1 MDYKETLNLPL
12 TDFPMKANLAQREPE
27 MLKKWEEMGIYKKIR
42 ETAKGKNPY
51 ILHDGP
57 PYANGN
63 IHLGTALN
71 KIIKDIV
78 IKTKNMTGFD
88 GVYVPGWDC
97 HGLPIEHQVD
107 KELGGKKAAMSQVE
121 KRRACRVYAEK
132 YVGIQ
137 REQFKRLGVFGEW
150 ENPYLTMA
158 YPYEAATVNEFG
170 KLYLNGSVYKGKKP
184 VYWCA
189 TCKTAL
195 AEAEVEYADHSTPSI
210 YVKFTFTSDVSQIL
224 PKLTGQKVNMVIWTT
239 TPWTIPANLAIAVKD
254 DFIYAAVKIDD
265 EVVIVAKDMLDYCLD
280 AFGFQNKKYEILDE
294 FNGIILEGQK
304 CVHPLIKRDSVLILA
319 PFVTLE
325 AGTGAVHIAPGHG
338 QEDYEIGLEYGLDN
352 YAPVDD
358 AGKFTE
364 DVEHFAGQFVFDA
377 NDNVIKKLKEVGA
390 LLGHFPMQH
399 SYPHCWRCKKPI
411 IFRSTEQWFISMEKN
426 DLRKKAL
433 ACINEV
439 KWIPSWGRDRIYGM
453 VENRP
458 DWCISRQ
465 RLWGVPITVFYCA
478 KCKNEVLTQE
488 ILDHLVELVE
498 KGGADIWF
506 EKEPKDLMPK
516 HTTCP
521 HCKNTEFTKEV
532 NILDVWFDSGVSH
545 AAVLEKRKDL
555 ISPCDMYLEGSDQ
568 HRGWFHSSLLESVG
582 TRGRAPYKSVLT
594 HGFVVDGD
602 GKKMSKSVGNVIGA
616 EEAIAKYGAE
626 ILRLWV
632 AAEDYTDD
640 IRISEEI
647 LKRLM
652 EAYRRIRNTSRF
664 ILGNLYDFDVNSEIV
679 DYDQMEEMDK
689 WALHRLHEVIKRVKE
704 AYEGHQF
711 HVVFYTLYNYCTVDL
726 SALYLDVLKDRL
738 YTTKAKSTARRS
750 GQTAM
755 FIILK
760 AMTRLLAPIL
770 TFTAEEVWAAMP
782 VWKGKEASI
791 HLTQFPQVNEQYFNA
806 DLGER
811 WKAMIDAKSE
821 IAKAIEQARKEKI
834 IGHSLDAR
842 ITIAV
847 PEKMHALF
855 AQHLED
861 LRALLIVSQLQLAD
875 EKEITKSY
883 QSEEIKGLFVGVEKA
898 RGVKCERCWI
908 YEESVGSDAKH
919 PTVCGRCLLNL

>member
-1 MDYKETLNLPL
+1 
-12 TDFPMKANLAQREPE
+12 
-27 MLKKWEEMGIYKKIR
+27 
-42 ETAKGKNPY
+42 
-51 ILHDGP
+51 
-57 PYANGN
+57 
-63 IHLGTALN
+63 
-71 KIIKDIV
+71 
-78 IKTKNMTGFD
+78 
-88 GVYVPGWDC
+88 
-97 HGLPIEHQVD
+97 
-107 KELGGKKAAMSQVE
+107 
-121 KRRACRVYAEK
+121 
-132 YVGIQ
+132 
-137 REQFKRLGVFGEW
+137 
-150 ENPYLTMA
+150 
-158 YPYEAATVNEFG
+158 
-170 KLYLNGSVYKGKKP
+170 
-184 VYWCA
+184 
-189 TCKTAL
+189 
-195 AEAEVEYADHSTPSI
+195 SI
-210 YVKFTFTSDVSQIL
+210 YVKFNFISDVSQIL
-224 PKLTGQKVNMVIWTT
+224 PKLAGQKVSMVIWTT
-239 TPWTIPANLAIAVKD
+239 TPWTIPANLAIAVKG

-265 EVVIVAKDMLDYCLD
+265 EVLIIARDMLDYCLD
-280 AFGFQNKKYEILDE
+280 AFGYRGKPYEIIDE
-294 FNGIILEGQK
+294 FKGEVLERQK
-304 CVHPLIKRDSVLILA
+304 CVHPLIKRHSLLILA

-377 NDNVIKKLKEVGA
+377 NDNVIKKLDEVGA
-390 LLGHFPMQH
+390 LMGHVPMQH

-439 KWIPSWGRDRIYGM
+439 QWIPSWGRDRIYGM

-478 KCKNEVLTQE
+478 KCKNEVMTKE
-488 ILDHLVELVE
+488 IIDHLVELVD
-498 KGGADIWF
+498 KGGADVWF

-521 HCKNTEFTKEV
+521 HCHGTEFTKEL

-545 AAVLEKRKDL
+545 AAVLEKRPNL
-555 ISPCDMYLEGSDQ
+555 SSPCDMYLEGSDQ

-594 HGFVVDGD
+594 HGFVVDGE

-616 EEAIAKYGAE
+616 EEAIDKYGAE

-640 IRISEEI
+640 IRISDEI

-664 ILGNLYDFDVNSEIV
+664 ILGNLYDFNVDKDAV
-679 DYDQMEEMDK
+679 DYDQRREMDQ
-689 WALHRLHEVIKRVKE
+689 WALHRLQEVIKRVTE
-704 AYEGHQF
+704 AYERHQF

-738 YTTKAKSTARRS
+738 YTNKAASTARRS

-755 FIILK
+755 FIILDS
-760 AMTRLLAPIL
+760 MTRLLAPVL
-770 TFTAEEVWAAMP
+770 TFTSEEVWSAMP
-782 VWKGKEASI
+782 SWSKKEESI
-791 HLTQFPQVNEQYFNA
+791 HLAQFPPVNEKYLNTE
-806 DLGER
+806 LGER
-811 WKAMIDAKSE
+811 WKAMIDAKAE
-821 IAKAIEQARKEKI
+821 ISKAVEQARKEKV

-842 ITIAV
+842 ITIAA
-847 PEKMHALF
+847 PEKMRGLF
-855 AQHLED
+855 AAHLED
-861 LRALLIVSQLQLAD
+861 LRALLIVSQLQLAE
-875 EKEITKSY
+875 EKDIAAPY
-883 QSEEIKGLFVGVEKA
+883 RSEEIKGLVVGVEKA
-898 RGVKCERCWI
+898 RGGKCERCWI
-908 YEESVGSDAKH
+908 YEESVGSDATH
-919 PTVCGRCLLNL
+919 PTVCARCLPNL